1 MHARR
6 NARAQRARV
15 EATKLRMHG
24 ACRKE
29 AAGATRA
36 RPGFHGRASTLG
48 VHAGLAQRE
57 PDQSVRPIARR
68 ANHSA
73 TMPNTMCATM
83 LSAIGHGREN
93 DGVAPTRES
102 GITMKFMTT

>member
-1 MHARR
+1 MDRAFSTSMTSARWASSAPSEAAAPPS
-6 NARAQRARV
+6 ARA
-15 EATKLRMHG
+15 
-24 ACRKE
+24 
-29 AAGATRA
+29 
-36 RPGFHGRASTLG
+36 GFHGRASTLG

-68 ANHSA
+68 ANHNA